1 MFQTANQ
8 ILVCDDDDNFMTTKK
23 DDCRPPALG
32 SPTWNRVFVPSW
44 REKAQGKRRNTQWGI
59 SIPLKKQTWVITGTG
74 WWLSPTPLKN
84 MKVSWGYYSQAMKN
98 KKCSKPPTRVS
109 FA

>member
-59 SIPLKKQTWVITGTG
+59 SIPLKKQTNMGDNWY
-74 WWLSPTPLKN
+74 WLVVEPYPSEK
-84 MKVSWGYYSQAMKN
+84 YESQLGLLFPSYEK
-98 KKCSKPPTRVS
+98 
-109 FA
+109 